1 MAKLLSNEELIA
13 VLKADYSAKTINK
26 ESLLRR
32 QWNID
37 TFNTL
42 ERKQLKYDKLEKRIM
57 LYKTMEGEEVYI
69 QYPGKES
76 TENPKMPLDFRPK
89 VKLKTGEYA
98 IDLSFGAIWDIL
110 DDISRNHNAYL
121 KYVAALFF
129 RMGYMHEYKKI
140 KMSYDCEIVKIS
152 KVGEK

>member
-1 MAKLLSNEELIA
+1 MAKILSNEELIA

-26 ESLLRR
+26 ESILRR

-37 TFNTL
+37 TFNAL

-121 KYVAALFF
+121 KYVAALFLEWVIC
-129 RMGYMHEYKKI
+129 MNIKK
-140 KMSYDCEIVKIS
+140 
-152 KVGEK
+152 